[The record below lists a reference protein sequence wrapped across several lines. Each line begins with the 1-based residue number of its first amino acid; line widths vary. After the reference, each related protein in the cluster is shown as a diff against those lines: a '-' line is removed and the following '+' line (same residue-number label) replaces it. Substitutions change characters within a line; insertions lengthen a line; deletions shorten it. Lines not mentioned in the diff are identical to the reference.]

1 MFWTKKTVNKNKS
14 FFNKTRGY
22 MSKYIKSEILISLL
36 GKYWEI
42 NIDKVNSLRDQP
54 ITRSLGGLV
63 VYIELNIK
71 RKT

>member
-1 MFWTKKTVNKNKS
+1 
-14 FFNKTRGY
+14 